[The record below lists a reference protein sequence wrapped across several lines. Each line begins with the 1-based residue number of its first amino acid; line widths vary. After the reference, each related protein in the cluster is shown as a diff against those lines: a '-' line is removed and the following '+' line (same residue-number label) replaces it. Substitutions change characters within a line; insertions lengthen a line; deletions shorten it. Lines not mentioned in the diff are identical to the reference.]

1 MACVDSAGR
10 VAYPADRLFP
20 GACMPLDITLRAA
33 GAGVLLLIAAV
44 LLASA
49 PRSRVTGAFL
59 PLALGMAGFL
69 GVNTVFDDAEL
80 PAWLWPLASFGSRMA
95 AVALW
100 WFCLELFDARPRA
113 GVTLAVIGAW
123 LLLVVVDKGYV
134 APKPAFE
141 VSDLLIVF
149 GTALVLH
156 AGWIALRDLRGD
168 LVERRRRARPVFA
181 LAMLAFLALDFA
193 VDVLQ
198 GYGWRPAEF
207 LLLQNAIVGVLALGL
222 GMWLLRADVQT
233 APLLRPRAVAEDPD
247 AAIVARIETLMREA
261 RPWLDPD
268 LTIAAFAAQAGVA
281 EPALRRAIN
290 HRLGHGHFRNFL
302 NAYRVEEAQRRLRD
316 PAAAGTKIVAIA
328 LESGFSSL
336 ASFNRVFRQVVGMS
350 PSEYRDSA
358 S

>member
-1 MACVDSAGR
+1 
-10 VAYPADRLFP
+10 
-20 GACMPLDITLRAA
+20 MPLDITLRAA

-44 LLASA
+44 LLVSA
-49 PRSRVTGAFL
+49 PRARVALAFL

-69 GVNTVFDDAEL
+69 GVNTAFDDAEL
-80 PAWLWPLASFGSRMA
+80 PGWLWPLASFGSRMA

-113 GVTLAVIGAW
+113 GVAAAVVGAW
-123 LLLVVVDKGYV
+123 LVLVVIDKGYV

-141 VSDLLIVF
+141 VSHVLIVF

-156 AGWIALRDLRGD
+156 AGWIVLRDLRGD

-198 GYGWRPAEF
+198 GYGWRPASF
-207 LLLQNAIVGVLALGL
+207 LLLQNGIVGGLALGL
-222 GMWLLRADVQT
+222 GLWLLRADVAT
-233 APLLRPRAVAEDPD
+233 VAATVPRVAADDPE
-247 AAIVARIETLMREA
+247 AAIVARIDALMRNE
-261 RPWLDPD
+261 RPWLDPE
-268 LTIAAFAAQAGVA
+268 LTFAAFAAKAGIA

-290 HRLGHGHFRNFL
+290 HRLGHGHFRSFL
-302 NAYRVEEAQRRLRD
+302 NGYRVEEAQRRLRE
-316 PAAAGTKIVAIA
+316 PAAAGTKILAIA

-336 ASFNRVFRQVVGMS
+336 ASFNRVFRQVTGVT
-350 PSEYRDSA
+350 PSAYRDAA